1 MFAIK
6 LYAILTVATNYLL
19 SKTALFFHVAQLA
32 EQVTVNHSVVGSSP
46 TLEAKFI
53 FSNLQPS

>member
-1 MFAIK
+1 MTCYRKPHYFN
-6 LYAILTVATNYLL
+6 VANL
-19 SKTALFFHVAQLA
+19 V

-53 FSNLQPS
+53 FSNLQPSLLLAGFKA